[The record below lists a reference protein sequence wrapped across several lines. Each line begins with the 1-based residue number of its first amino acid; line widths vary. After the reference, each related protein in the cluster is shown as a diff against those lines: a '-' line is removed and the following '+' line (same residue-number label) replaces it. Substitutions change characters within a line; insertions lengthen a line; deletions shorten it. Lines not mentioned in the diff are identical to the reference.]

1 MILNYIKV
9 TLEITVYYFE
19 IFSFPNQL
27 ESSTFRKIVWVVS
40 PDLPENVAR
49 FRLGNDVVDSRVYI
63 DLKRMYES
71 RFSALKTAY
80 EARINFIM
88 HDESLHSETGFVKT
102 GYSGNLPWDTHPK
115 SSFYV
120 DGLIS

>member
-1 MILNYIKV
+1 MAPSV
-9 TLEITVYYFE
+9 TCSCSNPISPGSLLAVAGKC
-19 IFSFPNQL
+19 PA
-27 ESSTFRKIVWVVS
+27 VA

-88 HDESLHSETGFVKT
+88 HDESLHSETGFVKS
-102 GYSGNLPWDTHPK
+102 GYSGNLPWDIHPQ

-120 DGLIS
+120 DGMISQKIRNVISS